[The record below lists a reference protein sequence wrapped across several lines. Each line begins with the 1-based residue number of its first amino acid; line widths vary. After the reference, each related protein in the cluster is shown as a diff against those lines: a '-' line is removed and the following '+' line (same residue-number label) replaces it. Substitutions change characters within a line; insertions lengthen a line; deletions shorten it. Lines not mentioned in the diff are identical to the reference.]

1 MSNGYMVFLK
11 YCLLPVTPSKITTK
25 INNANR
31 AITLIDEGQVNLLK
45 KAELTDVEFE
55 CMIPQ
60 TNYPFAL
67 YKSGF
72 LGASFFLAYFERLK
86 TSKKPFQFIVVRMKP
101 NERIL
106 FSTNLKVT
114 LEDYT
119 IVEDAGQG
127 LDLTVKINL
136 KQWRDYRTKLVNI
149 QENDDSTITATVQAT
164 RAAET
169 APTPTAGQ
177 TYTVKS
183 GDSLCAIAKKY
194 YGSSSKYTDIYNA
207 NKSVIG
213 GNPNLIKP
221 GQVLTLPESS

>member
-1 MSNGYMVFLK
+1 MSGYMVFLK
-11 YCLLPVTPSKITTK
+11 YCLLPITPQKITIK
-25 INNANR
+25 INNANKT
-31 AITLIDEGQVNLLK
+31 ITLIDQGQVNLLK

-72 LGASFFLAYFERLK
+72 LGASFFLTYFERLK
-86 TSKKPFQFIVVRMKP
+86 TSKKPFQFIVVRTKP
-101 NERIL
+101 NGRIL

-119 IVEDAGQG
+119 LTEDAKEGF
-127 LDLTVKINL
+127 DVNVKIKL
-136 KQWRDYRTKLVNI
+136 KQWRDYRTKTVNI
-149 QENDDSTITATVQAT
+149 QENDDSSITATVQAV

-183 GDSLCAIAKKY
+183 GDSLWAIAKKY
-194 YGSSSKYTDIYNA
+194 YGNGSKYTDIYNA
-207 NKSVIG
+207 NKSIIG
-213 GNPNLIKP
+213 GNPNSIKP
-221 GQVLTLPESS
+221 GQVLTLPSSS

>member
-1 MSNGYMVFLK
+1 MSGYMVFLK
-11 YCLLPVTPSKITTK
+11 YCLLPITPQKITIK
-25 INNANR
+25 INNANKS
-31 AITLIDEGQVNLLK
+31 ITLIDQGQVNLLK

-72 LGASFFLAYFERLK
+72 LGASFFLTYFERLK
-86 TSKKPFQFIVVRMKP
+86 TSKKPFQFIVVRTKP
-101 NERIL
+101 NGRIL
-106 FSTNLKVT
+106 FSTNFKVT

-119 IVEDAGQG
+119 LTEDAKEGF
-127 LDLTVKINL
+127 DVNVKIKL
-136 KQWRDYRTKLVNI
+136 KQWRDYRTKTVNI
-149 QENDDSTITATVQAT
+149 QENDDSSITATVQAV

-183 GDSLCAIAKKY
+183 GDSLWAIAKKY
-194 YGSSSKYTDIYNA
+194 YGNGSKYTDIYNA
-207 NKSVIG
+207 NKSIIG
-213 GNPNLIKP
+213 GNPNSIKP
-221 GQVLTLPESS
+221 GQVLTLPSSS

>member
-25 INNANR
+25 INNANKT
-31 AITLIDEGQVNLLK
+31 ITLIDEGQVNLLK

-86 TSKKPFQFIVVRMKP
+86 TSKKPFQFIIVRMKP
-101 NERIL
+101 NGRIL

-149 QENDDSTITATVQAT
+149 QQMMIPRSRPRYRLHGRQKPPHAYRWTDLHCKI
-164 RAAET
+164 RRF
-169 APTPTAGQ
+169 
-177 TYTVKS
+177 
-183 GDSLCAIAKKY
+183 SLRHCKE
-194 YGSSSKYTDIYNA
+194 
-207 NKSVIG
+207 
-213 GNPNLIKP
+213 
-221 GQVLTLPESS
+221 VLR

>member
-1 MSNGYMVFLK
+1 MVFLK

-101 NERIL
+101 NGRIL

-149 QENDDSTITATVQAT
+149 QENDDSTITATVQT
-164 RAAET
+164 DTAAALSQGVKVFLSPNVSIKAGSKLTVTQNGVTT
-169 APTPTAGQ
+169 AYKSSGVPAVYPTHQ
-177 TYTVKS
+177 E
-183 GDSLCAIAKKY
+183 I
-194 YGSSSKYTDIYNA
+194 I
-207 NKSVIG
+207 
-213 GNPNLIKP
+213 
-221 GQVLTLPESS
+221 LTLFERWA

>member
-25 INNANR
+25 INNANKT
-31 AITLIDEGQVNLLK
+31 ITLIDEGQVNLLK
-45 KAELTDVEFE
+45 KAELTDAEFE

-101 NERIL
+101 NGRIL

>member
-1 MSNGYMVFLK
+1 MSGYMVFLK
-11 YCLLPVTPSKITTK
+11 YCLLPITPQKITIK
-25 INNANR
+25 INNANKT
-31 AITLIDEGQVNLLK
+31 ITLIDQGQVNLLK

-72 LGASFFLAYFERLK
+72 LGASFFLTYFERLK
-86 TSKKPFQFIVVRMKP
+86 TSKKPFQFIVVRTKP
-101 NERIL
+101 NGRIL

-119 IVEDAGQG
+119 LTEDAKEGF
-127 LDLTVKINL
+127 DVNVKIKL
-136 KQWRDYRTKLVNI
+136 KQWRDYRTKTVNI
-149 QENDDSTITATVQAT
+149 QENNDSSITATVQAV

-183 GDSLCAIAKKY
+183 GDSLWAIAKKY
-194 YGSSSKYTDIYNA
+194 YGNGSKYTDIYNA
-207 NKSVIG
+207 NKSIIG
-213 GNPNLIKP
+213 GNPNSIKP
-221 GQVLTLPESS
+221 GQVLTLPSSS